1 MKNADID
8 KILKKYDYKKSS
20 LISILQDIQAVN
32 RWLPPE
38 ILKYVSEKLNVPLID
53 VYGLTTFY
61 KSFYLKPR
69 GKHIIT
75 VCSGTACHVRGGPKV
90 LQEIENHLNIGVDE
104 TTPDK
109 NFTLETVRCLGACA
123 LGPLMVVDGKY
134 YGQMNAKKVA
144 PILKKYSKKNR
155 RKLL

>member
-1 MKNADID
+1 VKTTDID
-8 KILKKYDYKKSS
+8 KILKKYDYKKLS
-20 LISILQDIQAVN
+20 LIPILQDIQAVN

-38 ILKYVSEKLNVPLID
+38 ILKHVSEKLNVPLID

-109 NFTLETVRCLGACA
+109 KFTLETVRCLGACA
-123 LGPLMVVDGKY
+123 LGPLMVVDGTY
-134 YGQMNAKKVA
+134 HGQMNAKKVI
-144 PILKKYSKKNR
+144 PILKKYSKK
-155 RKLL
+155 K

>member
-1 MKNADID
+1 MKKTDID
-8 KILKKYDYKKSS
+8 EILSKHNYKKSS
-20 LISILQDIQAVN
+20 LIPILQDIQAVN

-38 ILKYVSEKLNVPLID
+38 ILKHVSEKLNVPLID
-53 VYGLTTFY
+53 VYSLTTFY

-123 LGPLMVVDGKY
+123 LGPLMVIDGKY
-134 YGQMNAKKVA
+134 YGQMNPKKVA
-144 PILKKYSKKNR
+144 STLKKYSKK
-155 RKLL
+155 K